1 VGFLAESQKN
11 CIISAPQTTYQ
22 TSSRTGFCSGAAPDT
37 TSVRFLDT
45 TGILNVSAEI
55 SCLIVP
61 YWEHIHGE
69 RKAFLSHLSDS
80 TTICE
85 VVGGCNEERL
95 VWCQGYEQRNS
106 VRDSY
111 IEGLCNNGRWC
122 LCWIT
127 TEEDSTRQCLVQNNP
142 FDVRKILCQGFRPVN
157 SERVIDLL
165 WESPFNSMRQC
176 EIKPYSVQLISV
188 TDDREV
194 VLDFTTDFTAKDWTS
209 VTSSSEFQF
218 QFFNLD
224 RVARNS
230 PLLFFDEK
238 TTSVTSKIILFP
250 TTSPTVEEL
259 WCFFTTDAVWL
270 WVDDEVI
277 EVEVANKKLSNE
289 KFLIKAVQNVGYT
302 IKIIIKTL
310 VNKISYIHWRV
321 LDGREGVILVK
332 IFRRKI

>member
-11 CIISAPQTTYQ
+11 CIISAPQVTYQ

-55 SCLIVP
+55 SCLTVP
-61 YWEHIHGE
+61 YWEHIKTRRE
-69 RKAFLSHLSDS
+69 IFLAHPSDS
-80 TTICE
+80 TTVCE
-85 VVGGCNEERL
+85 VIGECNGERL
-95 VWCQGYEQRNS
+95 VWCQGYEQKYS
-106 VRDSY
+106 ARDSY
-111 IEGLCNNGRWC
+111 IEGVCNNGRLC

-127 TEEDSTRQCLVQNNP
+127 IEEDSTRQCLIQNNP
-142 FDVRKILCQGFRPVN
+142 FDTRKILCQGFRPVN

-165 WESPFNSMRQC
+165 WESPFNSMRLC
-176 EIKPYSVQLISV
+176 EVKPYSVQLVSV
-188 TDDREV
+188 TDDREM
-194 VLDFTTDFTAKDWTS
+194 VLDFTTDFTMKDWTS

-224 RVARNS
+224 RIARNS

-250 TTSPTVEEL
+250 TTSPTTEKL
-259 WCFFTTDAVWL
+259 WCFFTSDAVWL

-289 KFLIKAVQNVGYT
+289 KFLLKAVQNVGYP

-310 VNKISYIHWRV
+310 VNKISYIHWRL

-332 IFRRKI
+332 IFRRKV

>member
-11 CIISAPQTTYQ
+11 CIISAPQVTYQ

-55 SCLIVP
+55 SCLTVP
-61 YWEHIHGE
+61 YWEHIKTRRE
-69 RKAFLSHLSDS
+69 IFLAHPSDS
-80 TTICE
+80 TTVCE
-85 VVGGCNEERL
+85 VIGECNGERL
-95 VWCQGYEQRNS
+95 VWCQGYEQKYS
-106 VRDSY
+106 ARDSY
-111 IEGLCNNGRWC
+111 IEGVCNNGRLC

-127 TEEDSTRQCLVQNNP
+127 IEEDSTRQCLIQNNP
-142 FDVRKILCQGFRPVN
+142 FDTRKILCQGFRPVN

-165 WESPFNSMRQC
+165 WESPFNSMRLC
-176 EIKPYSVQLISV
+176 EVKPYSVQLVSV
-188 TDDREV
+188 TDDREM
-194 VLDFTTDFTAKDWTS
+194 VLDFTTDFTMKDWTS

-224 RVARNS
+224 RIARNS

-250 TTSPTVEEL
+250 TTSPTTEKL
-259 WCFFTTDAVWL
+259 WCFFTSDAVWL

-289 KFLIKAVQNVGYT
+289 KFLLKAVQNVGYP

-310 VNKISYIHWRV
+310 VNKISYIHWRL

-332 IFRRKI
+332 IFCRI